1 MNDKLKSLECRQRE
15 LMVQAS
21 HERKAFAEHFEA
33 WEKPLSW
40 ADKGMDV
47 IHFLKNNP
55 ILWTSAFAA
64 LAHYKPKI
72 ASKVLAVG
80 WGAMKIVKSAKKLI

>member
-1 MNDKLKSLECRQRE
+1 MSNTLKALEARRQE
-15 LMVQAS
+15 LQKRSS
-21 HERKAFAEHFEA
+21 HERLEFSRHFEP

-40 ADKGMDV
+40 ADKGVDTF
-47 IHFLKNNP
+47 HFLKNNP

-64 LAHYKPKI
+64 LVHFKPKL

-80 WGAMKIVKSAKKLI
+80 WGAMKLLKSAQRLI

>member
-1 MNDKLKSLECRQRE
+1 MSKKLKVLEHRQHE
-15 LMVQAS
+15 LMLQANR
-21 HERKAFAEHFEA
+21 ERKVFAGHFEA
-33 WEKPLSW
+33 WHKPLSW
-40 ADKGMDV
+40 AEKGIDAV
-47 IHFLKNNP
+47 HFLKSNP

-80 WGAMKIVKSAKKLI
+80 WGAMKIIKSAKKLI

>member
-1 MNDKLKSLECRQRE
+1 MSATLRE
-15 LMVQAS
+15 LELRQQELTVQATR
-21 HERKAFAEHFEA
+21 ERKEFAGHFEA

-40 ADKGMDV
+40 ADKGVDT

-64 LAHYKPKI
+64 LAHYKPKL
-72 ASKVLAVG
+72 ASKALAIG
-80 WGAMKIVKSAKKLI
+80 WGAVKLLKSAKNLI

>member
-1 MNDKLKSLECRQRE
+1 MSEKLEALERRQRE
-15 LMVQAS
+15 LMVQANR
-21 HERKAFAEHFEA
+21 ERKAFAEHFEA

-40 ADKGMDV
+40 ADKGMDAV
-47 IHFLKNNP
+47 HFLKSNP

-64 LAHYKPKI
+64 LAHYKPRI

>member
-1 MNDKLKSLECRQRE
+1 MSSKIKALELRQQELKLQANRE
-15 LMVQAS
+15 
-21 HERKAFAEHFEA
+21 RIAFADHLEA

-40 ADKGMDV
+40 ADKGVDTF
-47 IHFLKNNP
+47 HFLKNNP

-64 LAHYKPKI
+64 LAHYKPKL
-72 ASKVLAVG
+72 ASKFLAVG

>member
-1 MNDKLKSLECRQRE
+1 MKDQLKALESRQHQLKL
-15 LMVQAS
+15 QADR
-21 HERKAFAEHFEA
+21 ERKACAEHFEA

-40 ADKGMDV
+40 ADKGIDTVSFM
-47 IHFLKNNP
+47 KNNP

-64 LAHYKPKI
+64 LAHYKPKL

>member
-1 MNDKLKSLECRQRE
+1 MRDKLKDLEHRQHE
-15 LMVQAS
+15 LMLQAS
-21 HERKAFAEHFEA
+21 RERKVFAEHFEA

-40 ADKGMDV
+40 ADKGIDAV
-47 IHFLKNNP
+47 QFLKSNP

-64 LAHYKPKI
+64 LAHYKPKL

-80 WGAMKIVKSAKKLI
+80 WGAMKIVKSAKKFI

>member
-1 MNDKLKSLECRQRE
+1 MSDHLKELQNRQQH
-15 LMVQAS
+15 LMRQS
-21 HERKAFAEHFEA
+21 DHERKAFAEHFET

-40 ADKGMDV
+40 ADRGMDAV
-47 IHFLKNNP
+47 HFMKNNP

-64 LAHYKPKI
+64 LAHYKPKL

-80 WGAMKIVKSAKKLI
+80 WGAMKIVKSAKKLL

>member
-1 MNDKLKSLECRQRE
+1 MSEHVKALERRQHELKL
-15 LMVQAS
+15 QANR
-21 HERKAFAEHFEA
+21 ERKAFAQHFEV

-40 ADKGMDV
+40 ADKGVDTF
-47 IHFLKNNP
+47 HFLKNNP
-55 ILWTSAFAA
+55 VLWTSAFAA
-64 LAHYKPKI
+64 LAHYKPRL

>member
-1 MNDKLKSLECRQRE
+1 MSTKLSALEQRRQ
-15 LMVQAS
+15 LLQAQAQS
-21 HERKAFAEHFEA
+21 ERKAFSAHFEP

-40 ADKGMDV
+40 ADKGVDTY
-47 IHFLKNNP
+47 HFLKSNP

-64 LAHYKPKI
+64 LAHYKPKL

-80 WGAMKIVKSAKKLI
+80 WGLMRLVKSAKRLL

>member
-1 MNDKLKSLECRQRE
+1 MSEKLEALERRQRE
-15 LMVQAS
+15 LIVQANR
-21 HERKAFAEHFEA
+21 ERKAFAEHFEA

-40 ADKGMDV
+40 ADKGMDAV
-47 IHFLKNNP
+47 HFLKSNP

-80 WGAMKIVKSAKKLI
+80 WGAIKIVKSAKKLI

>member
-1 MNDKLKSLECRQRE
+1 MNGKLKNLEHRQCE
-15 LMVQAS
+15 LMLHADR
-21 HERKAFAEHFEA
+21 ERKAFAEHFEA

-40 ADKGMDV
+40 ADKGIDAAQ
-47 IHFLKNNP
+47 FLKSNP

-64 LAHYKPKI
+64 LAHYKPKL